1 MKSIPEEKQK
11 LNLINCERVESETLH
26 NTSSQIRCTIP
37 VKVNF
42 SKKTLQVFNIHKTES
57 VVRIKHVE

>member
-11 LNLINCERVESETLH
+11 LNLINCERIESETLH

-42 SKKTLQVFNIHKTES
+42 PKKTLQISNIHQTES
-57 VVRIKHVE
+57 VVRIKQAE